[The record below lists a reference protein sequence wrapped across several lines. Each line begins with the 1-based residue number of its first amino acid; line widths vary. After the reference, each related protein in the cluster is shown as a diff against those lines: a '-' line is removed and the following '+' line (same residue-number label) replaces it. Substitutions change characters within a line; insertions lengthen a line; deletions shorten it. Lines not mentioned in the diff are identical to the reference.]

1 MGDLLMGRFSSSGAG
16 SRWSPES
23 AGAVGG
29 GADGSDG
36 LPLGT
41 AIGGGPFAMGA
52 VPWHREQ
59 RLWWLL
65 WSRCPG
71 LGWVRLRS
79 LERDCGGLAAA
90 WRQPAAGFARLPGWH
105 AGLVPGVERFRQQ
118 WGVDPLARLL
128 RDPRVDRRVLL
139 PGDARWPAAIGAL
152 ERPPLG
158 LWWQGRGTLWSLLA
172 RRRAVAV
179 VGTRRPSP
187 HGLAMAR
194 ALGVA
199 LARAGWPVVSG
210 LAEGIDGAVHGGCL
224 EGDGAPVGVL
234 GTPLERVYPQHHGP
248 LQRAV
253 GRRGLLLSEQPSGA
267 PVHRGH
273 FAGRNRL
280 LVALAAAVVVV
291 ECPPD
296 SGALHSAAYAW
307 DQGLP
312 LWVVPG
318 DAGRHAALGSNRL
331 LARGAT
337 PLLAPEDLVAFLG
350 PGPLAPGSS
359 AASPASRSQVGPAGP
374 EHHRLL
380 AAVGDGASLEQ
391 ISLQLGRPAGELAV
405 ALFQLEWEGLLR
417 AEPGLRW
424 QRC

>member
-1 MGDLLMGRFSSSGAG
+1 MGDLLVGRFPASSRGVSDAGEGAEG
-16 SRWSPES
+16 F
-23 AGAVGG
+23 AGHPLAP
-29 GADGSDG
+29 G
-36 LPLGT
+36 LCAP
-41 AIGGGPFAMGA
+41 APS
-52 VPWHREQ
+52 VPWPRDR

-79 LERDCGGLAAA
+79 LEQGCGGLAAA
-90 WRQPAAGFARLPGWH
+90 WGLPAAGFARLPGWH
-105 AGLVPGVERFRQQ
+105 AGLVPVVERYREF
-118 WGVDPLARLL
+118 WGEDPVAALG

-139 PGDARWPAAIGAL
+139 PGDARWPAAISAL

-158 LWWQGRGTLWSLLA
+158 LWWQGRGSLWSLLA

-194 ALGVA
+194 ALGLA

-224 EGDGAPVGVL
+224 AGDGAPVGVL

-248 LQRAV
+248 LQRSV
-253 GRRGLLLSEQPSGA
+253 GRRGLLLSEHPPGA
-267 PVHRGH
+267 AVHRGN

-291 ECPPD
+291 ECPPG

-307 DQGLP
+307 EQGLP

-318 DAGRHAALGSNRL
+318 DAGRQAALGSNRL
-331 LARGAT
+331 LSQGAT
-337 PLLAPEDLVAFLG
+337 PLLAPEDLVACLG
-350 PGPLAPGSS
+350 PGPLAPADPLVPAAVS
-359 AASPASRSQVGPAGP
+359 AGGDAPPADGTRS

-380 AAVGDGASLEQ
+380 AAVGEGASLEQ
-391 ISLQLGRPAGELAV
+391 ISLRLGRPAGDLAI

-424 QRC
+424 RRC

>member
-1 MGDLLMGRFSSSGAG
+1 MGDLLMGRFPAFGGSPGRMPLPAGDPGVGAEGSGGLPSGA
-16 SRWSPES
+16 
-23 AGAVGG
+23 AAG
-29 GADGSDG
+29 GAFAFGS
-36 LPLGT
+36 
-41 AIGGGPFAMGA
+41 
-52 VPWHREQ
+52 VPWQRDQ

-79 LERDCGGLAAA
+79 LERGCGGLDAA
-90 WRQPAAGFARLPGWH
+90 WRLPSAGFARLPGWH
-105 AGLVPGVERFRQQ
+105 AGLVPVVERFRGH

-139 PGDARWPAAIGAL
+139 PGDGRWPAAIGAL

-194 ALGVA
+194 ALGLA
-199 LARAGWPVVSG
+199 LAQAGWPVVSG

-224 EGDGAPVGVL
+224 AGDGAPVGVL
-234 GTPLERVYPQHHGP
+234 GTPLERVYPQHHGQ

-253 GRRGLLLSEQPSGA
+253 GQRGLLLSEQPPGA
-267 PVHRGH
+267 QVHRGN

-307 DQGLP
+307 EQGLP

-331 LARGAT
+331 LCQGAT

-350 PGPLAPGSS
+350 PGPLAPSFGAVA
-359 AASPASRSQVGPAGP
+359 AASRPSADPAGS
-374 EHHRLL
+374 EQERLL
-380 AAVGDGASLEQ
+380 AAVGEGASLEQ
-391 ISLQLGRPAGELAV
+391 ISLQLGRPASELAV
-405 ALFQLEWEGLLR
+405 ALFQLEWEGMLR
-417 AEPGLRW
+417 AQPGLRW

>member
-1 MGDLLMGRFSSSGAG
+1 MGRFSSSGARSG
-16 SRWSPES
+16 WSPES

-29 GADGSDG
+29 GVDGSDG
-36 LPLGT
+36 FPLGT
-41 AIGGGPFAMGA
+41 AIGGGPVAMGA

-90 WRQPAAGFARLPGWH
+90 WRLPAAGFARLPGWH

-194 ALGVA
+194 ALGLA

-267 PVHRGH
+267 PVRRGH

-312 LWVVPG
+312 LWAVPG

-350 PGPLAPGSS
+350 PGPLAQGSS
-359 AASPASRSQVGPAGP
+359 AASPARRSQLAPASP
-374 EHHRLL
+374 EHDRLL

>member
-1 MGDLLMGRFSSSGAG
+1 MGDLLMGRFSASGGSSGRSPVPAWGVGGGAEG
-16 SRWSPES
+16 SGELPL
-23 AGAVGG
+23 GAVGG
-29 GADGSDG
+29 GAFGV
-36 LPLGT
+36 
-41 AIGGGPFAMGA
+41 GA
-52 VPWHREQ
+52 VPWPREQ

-79 LERDCGGLAAA
+79 LEQGCGGLASA
-90 WRQPAAGFARLPGWH
+90 WHLPAAGFARLPGWH
-105 AGLVPGVERFRQQ
+105 AGLVPGVERFRGQ

-139 PGDARWPAAIGAL
+139 PGDARWPDAISAL

-187 HGLAMAR
+187 HGMAMAR
-194 ALGVA
+194 SLGLA

-253 GRRGLLLSEQPSGA
+253 GRRGLLLSDQPSGS
-267 PVHRGH
+267 PVRRGH

-291 ECPPD
+291 ECPPG

-331 LARGAT
+331 LGQGAT

-350 PGPLAPGSS
+350 PGPLATGCSVATPSRGPQADPSGS
-359 AASPASRSQVGPAGP
+359 
-374 EHHRLL
+374 EHDRLL
-380 AAVGDGASLEQ
+380 AAVGEGASLEQ
-391 ISLQLGRPAGELAV
+391 ISLQLGRPAGELAI

>member
-1 MGDLLMGRFSSSGAG
+1 
-16 SRWSPES
+16 
-23 AGAVGG
+23 
-29 GADGSDG
+29 
-36 LPLGT
+36 
-41 AIGGGPFAMGA
+41 
-52 VPWHREQ
+52 
-59 RLWWLL
+59 
-65 WSRCPG
+65 
-71 LGWVRLRS
+71 
-79 LERDCGGLAAA
+79 LAAA
-90 WRQPAAGFARLPGWH
+90 WRLPSAGFAQLPGWH
-105 AGLVPGVERFRQQ
+105 AGLVPVVERFRGH

-139 PGDARWPAAIGAL
+139 PGDGRWPAAISAL

-172 RRRAVAV
+172 RRQAVAV

-194 ALGVA
+194 ALGLA
-199 LARAGWPVVSG
+199 LAQAGWPVVSG

-224 EGDGAPVGVL
+224 AGDGAPVGVL
-234 GTPLERVYPQHHGP
+234 GTPLERVYPQHHGQ

-253 GRRGLLLSEQPSGA
+253 GHRGLLLSEQPPGA
-267 PVHRGH
+267 QVHRGN

-307 DQGLP
+307 EQGLP

-331 LARGAT
+331 LCQGAT

-350 PGPLAPGSS
+350 PGPLAPSS
-359 AASPASRSQVGPAGP
+359 GAVAASSRPSADPAGS
-374 EHHRLL
+374 EQERLL
-380 AAVGDGASLEQ
+380 AAVGEGASLEQ
-391 ISLQLGRPAGELAV
+391 ISLQLGRPASELAV
-405 ALFQLEWEGLLR
+405 ALFQLEWEGMLR
-417 AEPGLRW
+417 AQPGLRW

>member
-1 MGDLLMGRFSSSGAG
+1 MGRFPACGGSPGRMPLPAGDAGVGAEGSGG
-16 SRWSPES
+16 LLL
-23 AGAVGG
+23 GAAAG
-29 GADGSDG
+29 GAFAFGS
-36 LPLGT
+36 
-41 AIGGGPFAMGA
+41 
-52 VPWHREQ
+52 VPWQRDQ

-79 LERDCGGLAAA
+79 LERGCGGLAAA
-90 WRQPAAGFARLPGWH
+90 WRLPSAGFAQLPGWH
-105 AGLVPGVERFRQQ
+105 AGLVPVVERFRGH

-139 PGDARWPAAIGAL
+139 PGDGRWPAAISAL

-194 ALGVA
+194 ALGLA
-199 LARAGWPVVSG
+199 LAQAGWPVVSG

-224 EGDGAPVGVL
+224 AGDGAPVGVL
-234 GTPLERVYPQHHGP
+234 GTPLERVYPQHHGQ

-253 GRRGLLLSEQPSGA
+253 GHRGLLLSEQPPGA
-267 PVHRGH
+267 QVHRGN

-307 DQGLP
+307 EQGLP

-331 LARGAT
+331 LCQGAT

-350 PGPLAPGSS
+350 PGPLAPSSGAAAAPSCPSADPTGSE
-359 AASPASRSQVGPAGP
+359 Q
-374 EHHRLL
+374 ERLL
-380 AAVGDGASLEQ
+380 AAVGEGASLEQ
-391 ISLQLGRPAGELAV
+391 ISLQLGRPASELAV
-405 ALFQLEWEGLLR
+405 ALFQLEWEGMLR
-417 AEPGLRW
+417 AQPGLRW

>member
-1 MGDLLMGRFSSSGAG
+1 M
-16 SRWSPES
+16 
-23 AGAVGG
+23 
-29 GADGSDG
+29 
-36 LPLGT
+36 
-41 AIGGGPFAMGA
+41 
-52 VPWHREQ
+52 
-59 RLWWLL
+59 
-65 WSRCPG
+65 
-71 LGWVRLRS
+71 
-79 LERDCGGLAAA
+79 
-90 WRQPAAGFARLPGWH
+90 
-105 AGLVPGVERFRQQ
+105 
-118 WGVDPLARLL
+118 
-128 RDPRVDRRVLL
+128 
-139 PGDARWPAAIGAL
+139 
-152 ERPPLG
+152 G

-194 ALGVA
+194 ALGLA
-199 LARAGWPVVSG
+199 LAQAGWPVVSG

-224 EGDGAPVGVL
+224 AGDGAPVGVL
-234 GTPLERVYPQHHGP
+234 GTPLERVYPQHHGQ

-253 GRRGLLLSEQPSGA
+253 GQRGLLLSEQPPGA
-267 PVHRGH
+267 QVHRGN

-307 DQGLP
+307 EQGLP

-331 LARGAT
+331 LCQGAT

-350 PGPLAPGSS
+350 PGPLAPCSGAAAAPSCPS
-359 AASPASRSQVGPAGP
+359 ADPAGS
-374 EHHRLL
+374 EQERLL
-380 AAVGDGASLEQ
+380 AAVGEGASLEQ
-391 ISLQLGRPAGELAV
+391 ISLQLGRPASELAV
-405 ALFQLEWEGLLR
+405 ALFQLEWEGMLR
-417 AEPGLRW
+417 AQPGLRW

>member
-1 MGDLLMGRFSSSGAG
+1 M
-16 SRWSPES
+16 
-23 AGAVGG
+23 
-29 GADGSDG
+29 
-36 LPLGT
+36 
-41 AIGGGPFAMGA
+41 
-52 VPWHREQ
+52 
-59 RLWWLL
+59 L

-79 LERDCGGLAAA
+79 LERGCGGLAAA
-90 WRQPAAGFARLPGWH
+90 WQLPADGFARLPGWH
-105 AGLVPGVERFRQQ
+105 AGLVPVVERFRGQ
-118 WGVDPLARLL
+118 WGIDPLARLL
-128 RDPRVDRRVLL
+128 RDPQVDRRVLL
-139 PGDARWPAAIGAL
+139 PGDGRWPAAISAL

-187 HGLAMAR
+187 HGLTMAR
-194 ALGVA
+194 ALGLS
-199 LARAGWPVVSG
+199 LAQAGWPVVSG

-224 EGDGAPVGVL
+224 AGDGAPVGVL

-253 GRRGLLLSEQPSGA
+253 GRRGLLLSEQPAGA
-267 PVHRGH
+267 PVHRGN

-307 DQGLP
+307 EQGLP

-318 DAGRHAALGSNRL
+318 DAGRHSALGSNRL
-331 LARGAT
+331 LCQGAT
-337 PLLAPEDLVAFLG
+337 PLLTPEDLVAFLG
-350 PGPLAPGSS
+350 PGPLAPCSGG
-359 AASPASRSQVGPAGP
+359 AATFKSPTADPAGSDQ
-374 EHHRLL
+374 ERLL

-417 AEPGLRW
+417 AQPGLRW

>member
-1 MGDLLMGRFSSSGAG
+1 
-16 SRWSPES
+16 
-23 AGAVGG
+23 
-29 GADGSDG
+29 
-36 LPLGT
+36 
-41 AIGGGPFAMGA
+41 
-52 VPWHREQ
+52 
-59 RLWWLL
+59 
-65 WSRCPG
+65 
-71 LGWVRLRS
+71 
-79 LERDCGGLAAA
+79 LAAA
-90 WRQPAAGFARLPGWH
+90 WRLPAAGFARLPGWH
-105 AGLVPGVERFRQQ
+105 AGLVPVVERFRGH
-118 WGVDPLARLL
+118 WGADPLARLL
-128 RDPRVDRRVLL
+128 RDSQVDRRVLL
-139 PGDARWPAAIGAL
+139 PGDGRWPAAISSL

-158 LWWQGRGTLWSLLA
+158 LWWQGRGSLWSLLA

-179 VGTRRPSP
+179 VGTRRPSA

-194 ALGVA
+194 ALGLA

-224 EGDGAPVGVL
+224 AGDGAPVGVL
-234 GTPLERVYPQHHGP
+234 GTPLERVYPQHHGS

-253 GRRGLLLSEQPSGA
+253 GRRGLLLSEQAPGA
-267 PVHRGH
+267 PVHRGN

-307 DQGLP
+307 EQGLP

-331 LARGAT
+331 LGQGAT

-350 PGPLAPGSS
+350 PGPLAP
-359 AASPASRSQVGPAGP
+359 ASRAAAPSSRPQADPAGS
-374 EHHRLL
+374 EHDRLL

-391 ISLQLGRPAGELAV
+391 ISLQLGRPAGELAI

>member
-16 SRWSPES
+16 SGWSPES
-23 AGAVGG
+23 EGAVGG

-41 AIGGGPFAMGA
+41 AIGGGLFAMGA

-90 WRQPAAGFARLPGWH
+90 WRLPAAGFARLPGWH
-105 AGLVPGVERFRQQ
+105 AGLVPGVERFREQ

-194 ALGVA
+194 ALGLA

-267 PVHRGH
+267 PVRRGH

-291 ECPPD
+291 ECPPE

-350 PGPLAPGSS
+350 PGPLVQGSS
-359 AASPASRSQVGPAGP
+359 AASPARRSQLAPASP
-374 EHHRLL
+374 EHDRLL